1 MICKLRPP
9 RPIDFETIA
18 SWITDATACAR
29 WAGPRIPFPF
39 FASELPRL
47 LNIDGIESYC
57 LGEETSRVCGFGQF
71 WITSPGAVHL
81 GRIIVSPPERSKG
94 YGRML
99 CQQLIEIAVH
109 KTGASEMTLR
119 VYRDNSAALS
129 LYVDLGFLTDDSQST
144 DEVLFMKAAARQI
157 TPMPDRA

>member
-1 MICKLRPP
+1 M
-9 RPIDFETIA
+9 
-18 SWITDATACAR
+18 
-29 WAGPRIPFPF
+29 
-39 FASELPRL
+39 
-47 LNIDGIESYC
+47 
-57 LGEETSRVCGFGQF
+57 
-71 WITSPGAVHL
+71 
-81 GRIIVSPPERSKG
+81 SPPERSKG